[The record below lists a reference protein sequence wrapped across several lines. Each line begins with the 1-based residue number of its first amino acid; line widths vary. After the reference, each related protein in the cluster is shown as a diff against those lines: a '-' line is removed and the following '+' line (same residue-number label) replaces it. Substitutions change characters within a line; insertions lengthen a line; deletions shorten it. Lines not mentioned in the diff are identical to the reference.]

1 MCGAETA
8 ALDASVS
15 DAKVLKPWVAPMV
28 AMAARVAMCGCWP
41 TVTWRR
47 SWHFEI
53 TRTDAEATAFTVK
66 AKTFMDDVAKTSSSM
81 FPKEQLRATCTP
93 VKFWPTLFST
103 ATNGSRLPVVVVV
116 AVTQSS

>member
-15 DAKVLKPWVAPMV
+15 DAKVLKLWVAPMV
-28 AMAARVAMCGCWP
+28 AMAARAAMCGCWP

-66 AKTFMDDVAKTSSSM
+66 AKTSMDDVVKTSSSM
-81 FPKEQLRATCTP
+81 FPKELSRVTCTP
-93 VKFWPTLFST
+93 VKSWPTLFNT
-103 ATNGSRLPVVVVV
+103 ATNGWLLPVVAAV
-116 AVTQSS
+116 AVMQSF